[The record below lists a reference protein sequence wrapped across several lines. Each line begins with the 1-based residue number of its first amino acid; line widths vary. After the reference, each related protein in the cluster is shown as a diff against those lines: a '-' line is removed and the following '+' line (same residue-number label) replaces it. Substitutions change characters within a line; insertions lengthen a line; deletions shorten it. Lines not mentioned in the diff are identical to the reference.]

1 MKTLTF
7 RYWDRIRSS
16 LWFIPTVMALG
27 AVFLAFISVA
37 LDRPVT
43 NWLLRSWGW
52 TFTAGAEGASAVLG
66 IIAGSM
72 ITIAGVVFSMTLVA
86 LSLATSQLGPR
97 LLRNFLRDTTT
108 QVVLGTFVAT
118 FLYCLLVLLTI
129 RRAEEVAF
137 VPHVSITLGV
147 LFAVASVGVLIY
159 FIHHVS
165 VSMQANEI
173 VARVS
178 EELIAG
184 VDRLFPEHI
193 GRGTSRTSATPPES
207 AFLDAFDREARPI
220 PASADGYIQFID
232 TDALIELAMQK
243 DVVIRLERVP
253 GDYVVSGG
261 PLILV
266 WPGERA
272 TDVPADQVNN
282 TFALGNQRTSG
293 QDIEFAVTQLV
304 EVALRALSSGV
315 NDPFTAIT
323 CVDHLASALS
333 RLATRDMPSPYR
345 FDSTDQLRVIA
356 PGSTFVDVTDA
367 AFNQIRQ
374 MSRSNTAVTV
384 RLLETI
390 AEVARFVQRPEDRA
404 ALLRHAEMIARGAS
418 EGQPEVEDRQK
429 VEERFQFA
437 KQLLS
442 VSPRTGSD
450 HDNGLS

>member
-1 MKTLTF
+1 MKTLAF
-7 RYWDRIRSS
+7 RYWNRIRTS
-16 LWFIPTVMALG
+16 LWFIPTVMALA

-43 NWLLRSWGW
+43 NWLLHSWGW
-52 TFTAGAEGASAVLG
+52 TFTGGAEGASSVLG

-129 RRAEEVAF
+129 RHAEEVAF

-159 FIHHVS
+159 FIHHLS

-178 EELIAG
+178 RELIAG

-193 GRGTSRTSATPPES
+193 GQEVPQIPAVPPDAE
-207 AFLDAFDREARPI
+207 FLDAFDREARPI
-220 PASADGYIQFID
+220 PASGDGYLQFID
-232 TDALIELAMQK
+232 TDTLIELAMQK
-243 DVVIRLERVP
+243 DVVIQLERVP
-253 GDYVVSGG
+253 GDYVIAGG

-266 WPGERA
+266 WPGERVA
-272 TDVPADQVNN
+272 DLPLDQVNN
-282 TFALGNQRTSG
+282 AFALGNQRTSG

-304 EVALRALSSGV
+304 EIALRALSPGV

-323 CVDHLASALS
+323 CIDHLASALT

-345 FDSTDQLRVIA
+345 YDSTDQLRVISL
-356 PGSTFVDVTDA
+356 GSTFVEVADV
-367 AFNQIRQ
+367 AFTQIRQ
-374 MSRSNTAVTV
+374 NSRSSSAVTV

-390 AEVARFVQRPEDRA
+390 AEVARFLRRPEDRA

-418 EGQPEVEDRQK
+418 EGLPEDEDRQK

-442 VSPRTGSD
+442 ESPDCS
-450 HDNGLS
+450 L

>member
-1 MKTLTF
+1 
-7 RYWDRIRSS
+7 
-16 LWFIPTVMALG
+16 
-27 AVFLAFISVA
+27 
-37 LDRPVT
+37 
-43 NWLLRSWGW
+43 
-52 TFTAGAEGASAVLG
+52 
-66 IIAGSM
+66 
-72 ITIAGVVFSMTLVA
+72 MTLVA

-97 LLRNFLRDTTT
+97 LLRSFLRDKTT

-129 RRAEEVAF
+129 RREEEVAF

-147 LFAVASVGVLIY
+147 LFAIASVGVLIY
-159 FIHHVS
+159 YIHHLS

-178 EELIAG
+178 RELIAG

-193 GRGTSRTSATPPES
+193 GRGGPRIPAVPPDAE
-207 AFLDAFDREARPI
+207 FLDAFAREARLI
-220 PASADGYIQFID
+220 PASADGYLQFID
-232 TDALIELAMQK
+232 TDVLIELAMQK

-253 GDYVVSGG
+253 GDYVVAGG

-272 TDVPADQVNN
+272 TDVPTDQVNN
-282 TFALGNQRTSG
+282 AFALGNQRTSG

-304 EVALRALSSGV
+304 EIALRALSPGV

-323 CVDHLASALS
+323 CVDRLASALT

-345 FDSTDQLRVIA
+345 YDSTDQLRVIS
-356 PGSTFVDVTDA
+356 PGSTFVEVTDV
-367 AFNQIRQ
+367 AFTQIRQ
-374 MSRSNTAVTV
+374 NSRSSTAVTV

-390 AEVARFVQRPEDRA
+390 AEVARFVHRPEDRA

-418 EGQPEVEDRQK
+418 EGLPEDEERQK
-429 VEERFQFA
+429 VEERFKFA

-442 VSPRTGSD
+442 ESPDCS
-450 HDNGLS
+450 L

>member
-16 LWFIPTVMALG
+16 LWFIPTVMALA

-52 TFTAGAEGASAVLG
+52 TFTGGAEGASSVLG

-97 LLRNFLRDTTT
+97 LLRSFLRDTTT

-159 FIHHVS
+159 YIHHVS

-178 EELIAG
+178 RELIAG

-193 GRGTSRTSATPPES
+193 GQGVPRIPAEPPDAE
-207 AFLDAFDREARPI
+207 FLDAFDREARPI
-220 PASADGYIQFID
+220 RASADGYLQFID

-253 GDYVVSGG
+253 GDYVVAGG

-272 TDVPADQVNN
+272 GDVPTDQVNN
-282 TFALGNQRTSG
+282 TFALGSQRTSG

-304 EVALRALSSGV
+304 EIALRALSSGV

-323 CVDHLASALS
+323 CVDYLASALS

-345 FDSTDQLRVIA
+345 YDSTDQLRVISL
-356 PGSTFVDVTDA
+356 GSTFVEVADV
-367 AFNQIRQ
+367 AFTQIRQ
-374 MSRSNTAVTV
+374 NSRSSTAVTA

-390 AEVARFVQRPEDRA
+390 AEVARFVHRPEDRA

-418 EGQPEVEDRQK
+418 EGLPEDEDRQK
-429 VEERFQFA
+429 VEESFQFA

-442 VSPRTGSD
+442 ESPNSS
-450 HDNGLS
+450 L